1 MRWWKILRGWQ
12 GQPKTVT
19 SGFIVQ
25 YFGYFIGSLIIP
37 NSAKIAQ
44 LFIPM
49 ILVEKPIGGGGM
61 VFLVVGLVGGFEIH
75 WGAIEPEDGQ
85 NGPTFCGN
93 WHWKVKEDSIQR
105 DTVIPEQSIKNSLLN
120 DVMAPECCHFTQDL
134 VQCIVWQHLTVFFVK
149 SRVFL
154 FCCLGMFIPNLQK
167 SHPLN
172 TWKLRHPSSSQLWAA
187 PKTKKRNIWH
197 ACNAQ
202 KKMSVYTSSWER
214 FQKWWELEPPPFVVQ
229 WLHCF
234 VLVPIRQ
241 PHLKAS
247 CVPAKP
253 SPYAIMWLLC
263 T

>member
-1 MRWWKILRGWQ
+1 
-12 GQPKTVT
+12 
-19 SGFIVQ
+19 
-25 YFGYFIGSLIIP
+25 
-37 NSAKIAQ
+37 
-44 LFIPM
+44 M
-49 ILVEKPIGGGGM
+49 ILVEKPIGG
-61 VFLVVGLVGGFEIH
+61 VWFFWLLDWLVASKFT
-75 WGAIEPEDGQ
+75 WG
-85 NGPTFCGN
+85 
-93 WHWKVKEDSIQR
+93 VLSRKEDSIQR
-105 DTVIPEQSIKNSLLN
+105 EKCHYWTTHQELHVWMMSLAPSVAISHKTLSSVLSDSIW
-120 DVMAPECCHFTQDL
+120 
-134 VQCIVWQHLTVFFVK
+134 QCFLVK

-154 FCCLGMFIPNLQK
+154 FCCLGMFIPHLQK

-202 KKMSVYTSSWER
+202 KKMSIYTSSWER
-214 FQKWWELEPPPFVVQ
+214 FKKWWELEPPPFVVQ
-229 WLHCF
+229 WLHCS